1 MNIRIPAGKGN
12 PSTREPPTYNYRR
25 RWRKEW
31 KIHRLKPGS
40 IWKYNSMVEKLLKT
54 NNWTRVREK
63 PQNHAHMEEPASTD
77 PSHTCTTQYRAWCA
91 EWLSVNQL
99 EGRTNQRKTQQQSKP
114 KDIQRANI
122 NDSPRTESSGDHGH
136 YTTESHRSSTI
147 EVHTQGHTTD
157 QFMKQKL
164 RRRVSQTIVRQRNNL
179 QMKGKAKVS
188 EC

>member
-99 EGRTNQRKTQQQSKP
+99 EGRTHQKKDPTTFKTQTHIDSQHKQQPKTSMLRRSKRLYT
-114 KDIQRANI
+114 KSH
-122 NDSPRTESSGDHGH
+122 SP
-136 YTTESHRSSTI
+136 STI
-147 EVHTQGHTTD
+147 EGHTINPG
-157 QFMKQKL
+157 
-164 RRRVSQTIVRQRNNL
+164 SQNRSI
-179 QMKGKAKVS
+179 
-188 EC
+188 